1 MSCSVHSGKGMKQNM
16 DITDFIRQVAQLE
29 KEQDAI
35 YRSVAA
41 KERGAFLAATEKISL
56 LKKRRG
62 LLCLSEIFFFVPK
75 IGFFNDRFHGGAY
88 CFLFFPGHFV

>member
-1 MSCSVHSGKGMKQNM
+1 M

-41 KERGAFLAATEKISL
+41 KERGAFLLGKR
-56 LKKRRG
+56 KKY
-62 LLCLSEIFFFVPK
+62 
-75 IGFFNDRFHGGAY
+75 HY
-88 CFLFFPGHFV
+88 

>member
-1 MSCSVHSGKGMKQNM
+1 M

-41 KERGAFLAATEKISL
+41 KERGAFLLGKR
-56 LKKRRG
+56 KKYHYKKNG
-62 LLCLSEIFFFVPK
+62 EAYFASPK
-75 IGFFNDRFHGGAY
+75 YFP
-88 CFLFFPGHFV
+88 LFRK